1 MSISLMSAIFETE
14 FRDLPT
20 GEGDQMAKASSLKIV
35 MLAIADHANDEGESA
50 YPGMKKLVRKTGL
63 SKQGLINVLTACK
76 YNGLLYVSAE
86 PSRLGTNNYTIE
98 LSCYPILQGK
108 DEDRL
113 VVKSLDQSSHLTTS
127 GKATLPPL
135 VKPLDHNHPLTTIK
149 PSLSERKEKAK
160 ERIEDQRA
168 KRKDPVDWV
177 LGNAEKE
184 GAITSMQERTS
195 KALGLDVSGSR
206 FDKMVSFLM
215 QKDRQ
220 GETIEV
226 YAAWMKADPYNSPK
240 THQIA
245 QRPDIVRET
254 WAAAF
259 VNKEPSFDEALEKA
273 GYK

>member
-160 ERIEDQRA
+160 ERIKEQRA
-168 KRKDPVDWV
+168 NRKDLAEGMIELAQMPGVKRSVRLDGILSRIAVRLSINPSGRKWQDFIRFVDDR
-177 LGNAEKE
+177 EQE
-184 GAITSMQERTS
+184 GQS
-195 KALGLDVSGSR
+195 LDVFMDWLISQKG
-206 FDKMVSFLM
+206 FDVSYWPPSKMEEHWPRAFSE
-215 QKDRQ
+215 Q
-220 GETIEV
+220 EV
-226 YAAWMKADPYNSPK
+226 ASKS
-240 THQIA
+240 H
-245 QRPDIVRET
+245 
-254 WAAAF
+254 
-259 VNKEPSFDEALEKA
+259 AL
-273 GYK
+273 